1 MKNKRGR
8 NNQLTRSYEY
18 GGGGGLCRRIQE
30 TAKFG
35 RNIST
40 KSNLDLHKLSN
51 EYSIKEDLR
60 TSTDSSLI
68 QNEISLINKRLQDN
82 IIFA

>member
-1 MKNKRGR
+1 MKNKVGR

-18 GGGGGLCRRIQE
+18 RGGGGLGRRIQE

-40 KSNLDLHKLSN
+40 KSTMDLHKLPS
-51 EYSIKEDLR
+51 EYPMRREDVR
-60 TSTDSSLI
+60 ISTDNVI
-68 QNEISLINKRLQDN
+68 QNEISAINKRL
-82 IIFA
+82 

>member
-18 GGGGGLCRRIQE
+18 RGGGGLCRRIQE

-40 KSNLDLHKLSN
+40 KSNLDLHKLSG

-68 QNEISLINKRLQDN
+68 QNEISVINKRLQDN